1 MFDPLEVMIAPS
13 LSPSNIRHKNSRD
26 DRKKNDLD
34 HVL

>member
-13 LSPSNIRHKNSRD
+13 LSPLNIRHKNSRD